1 MAHSVSTDNILV
13 FLESRKVQLDESRY
27 YKQACIPIIASAV
40 LDIQPTTG
48 LWLGLTMPGQF
59 FRRSITANAE
69 IGVTCRCDSQL
80 ISVAH
85 HDILV
90 VALTRCRTGETLQ
103 LPLL

>member
-69 IGVTCRCDSQL
+69 IGVTCRCDS
-80 ISVAH
+80 AH
-85 HDILV
+85 Q
-90 VALTRCRTGETLQ
+90 CSSS
-103 LPLL
+103 